1 MTRRVKR
8 VWSTVGL
15 TIAVLAPAGTGAVAG
30 VPGVNIQLTSQ
41 DIQRAT
47 DLARWPHT
55 DAERAQFHKRYTIV
69 VNGPTVEYFALEAIE
84 VTTPFRRMEL
94 IAEEHARIND
104 LFARGGDRRD
114 AEEALRPWRDQVS
127 IVARLR
133 FDLTKLIPG
142 VPDVDVALEGPN
154 ILFPITTSSSR
165 IDIAIDNGAR
175 TQIVGGLVEAV
186 FDVRAVGQTTGPVVV
201 RWNGKEIARVAVDFA
216 RMD

>member
-8 VWSTVGL
+8 VWPAVGIM
-15 TIAVLAPAGTGAVAG
+15 IAVLAEAGVGAVAG
-30 VPGVNIQLTSQ
+30 VIVQLTSQ
-41 DIQRAT
+41 DIQRST
-47 DLARWPHT
+47 ELARWPHT

-69 VNGPTVEYFALEAIE
+69 VNGPTVEYFALETIE

-104 LFARGGDRRD
+104 LFARGTVRD

-142 VPDVDVALEGPN
+142 VPDVDLSLEGPN
-154 ILFPITTSSSR
+154 ILFPITTNSSR

-201 RWNGKEIARVAVDFA
+201 RWNGKEIGRVAVDLA
-216 RMD
+216 KME

>member
-1 MTRRVKR
+1 VGRVFWLA
-8 VWSTVGL
+8 VAILV
-15 TIAVLAPAGTGAVAG
+15 AVLAQAGIGAVN
-30 VPGVNIQLTSQ
+30 PQLTAQ

-47 DLARWPHT
+47 ELARWPHT

-69 VNGPTVEYFALEAIE
+69 VNAPAVEYFVLETIE

-104 LFARGGDRRD
+104 LFAGGGVRD
-114 AEEALRPWRDQVS
+114 AEEALRPWRDRLS

-142 VPDVDVALEGPN
+142 VPELDLTIEGPDAV
-154 ILFPITTSSSR
+154 FPMTTNSSR
-165 IDIAIDNGAR
+165 IDIRTVNFR

-186 FDVRAVGQTTGPVVV
+186 FDVRAAGETTGPVVV
-201 RWNGKEIARVAVDFA
+201 RWNAKEIARVAVDFA
-216 RMD
+216 RME